1 MYSLLIV
8 EDESLVRRGLTSLID
23 YKQLGIS
30 DVREAENGKQ
40 AWEMIQ
46 HQQPTNGRHY
56 TSSTS

>member
-1 MYSLLIV
+1 MEIGGMRMYSLLIV

-30 DVREAENGKQ
+30 DVQEAENGKQ

-46 HQQPTNGRHY
+46 QQQPDI
-56 TSSTS
+56 